1 MTKPPTTKPPT
12 TKPNALLYARRTA
25 VLKAHESAQTLED
38 SAKRLLADLGAKGA
52 GQEKVRAFRAAFAAN
67 TDVTRRRR
75 VVSEMLAVL
84 EALERQR

>member
-1 MTKPPTTKPPT
+1 MAKPPTSKPA
-12 TKPNALLYARRTA
+12 NALTYARRTA
-25 VLKAHESAQTLED
+25 VLKAHESAQTLEE

-75 VVSEMLAVL
+75 VVSEMLAAL